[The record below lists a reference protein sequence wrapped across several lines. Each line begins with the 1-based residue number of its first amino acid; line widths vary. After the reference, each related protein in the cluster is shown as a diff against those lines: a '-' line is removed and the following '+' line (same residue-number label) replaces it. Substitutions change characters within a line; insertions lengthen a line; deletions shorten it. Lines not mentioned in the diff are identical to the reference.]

1 MITSLILS
9 NSGAQAE
16 IGNDLPALTSIYLIG
31 GIAGIAGAIVGHASK
46 FSVATKTTAAVNS
59 STLVMQDGTRYGHQT
74 GYSETVAYSVG
85 GSNGSA
91 VSYKMDALNMT
102 NDTASNPADGALS
115 AGNGQPHSGSTFNTM
130 VSTIFAG
137 GVNPFGPSY
146 SGKKYQLVHATE
158 TISLKTG
165 LLVSAATASSSN
177 HKPTSKTKGYRLANS
192 ISTTTYKDIYAMGFV
207 TFTEGL
213 ISAQLSTARNA
224 TVNLQD
230 TEDSYQYGGAP
241 ASGNGTSTIID
252 KLNFATETNAVHS
265 ASAVR
270 AISQAG
276 GGSTSSQGFVLG
288 GWVGSATALVSG
300 LNFADGT
307 VFDNASSLN
316 VARRL
321 SASAQR

>member
-31 GIAGIAGAIVGHASK
+31 GHTGPIVGHASK
-46 FSVATKTTAAVNS
+46 FSVATKTTVAVNS
-59 STLVMQDGTRYGHQT
+59 GASVMQDGARYGHQT

-85 GSNGSA
+85 GNAGSVA
-91 VSYKMDALNMT
+91 SYKMDALNMT

-115 AGNGQPHSGSTFNTM
+115 TVNGQPYAGSTFNTM

-137 GVNPFGPSY
+137 GVDSY
-146 SGKKYQLVHATE
+146 IPTFSGKKYQLVHATE

-165 LLVSAATASSSN
+165 LLVSAAIASSSN
-177 HKPTSKTKGYRLANS
+177 HKPTSKTKGYRLANA
-192 ISTTTYKDIYAMGFV
+192 IGTTTYKDIYAMGFV

-224 TVNLQD
+224 TTNLQD

-270 AISQAG
+270 AISQSG

-288 GWVGSATALVSG
+288 GWAGYAAAWVSG

-316 VARRL
+316 IARRL